1 MQDDRIN
8 IILTSPRWIILS
20 ALILGLGAVWIWVT
34 ALPYGS
40 APVRD
45 VSAPHVGFLAPDFSL
60 RSDSGETI
68 TLSELRGNPVLI
80 NFWASWCP
88 PCRTEMPAIQE
99 VYEEYTESGFV
110 VLAVNTTYQ
119 DNQGDAVTFGML
131 HKLTFSILWDQTGEV
146 SRVYQINAL
155 PTSFFVDRLGIIRE
169 VVIGGP
175 MAEALLRSRTQRI
188 LGD

>member
-1 MQDDRIN
+1 
-8 IILTSPRWIILS
+8 
-20 ALILGLGAVWIWVT
+20 
-34 ALPYGS
+34 
-40 APVRD
+40 
-45 VSAPHVGFLAPDFSL
+45 
-60 RSDSGETI
+60 
-68 TLSELRGNPVLI
+68 
-80 NFWASWCP
+80 
-88 PCRTEMPAIQE
+88 MPAIQE